1 MLRRV
6 LEEGAGVVICG
17 YSTRGRRPLNWK
29 YHCRPCPKDIRDRCI
44 QMSNESPSVKMMMR
58 RAFEA
63 GTDTQEMWRRLHMDC
78 LRERLDEQAA
88 APRASLLGR
97 RLKASTEDAEAASE
111 VVETAKPPVPP
122 SAPAMP
128 AAPREP
134 VSRPVPAQAEVR
146 RERAE
151 KPAPLRYCLAMQNG
165 RHRIGLPTN
174 GEIVLGR
181 FDSATNVTPDVDLS
195 YDDRENFAISRRHS
209 RIIAHDGS
217 HEIEDMGSTNG
228 TRVNSVKLGIGQRV
242 TLRPGDRVGLGYCEF
257 IYVPI
262 PQMKTSLRD
271 PSPGA
276 YLWLTYTG
284 QQFPL
289 PAWGEVVV
297 GRSDVSI
304 GLTPDIDLSAAGDAA
319 LVVARRHA
327 KIVARSGRHYVEDL
341 GSANGTRTNGT
352 AIGLKELRM
361 LDLGDHIWLG
371 GCVLA
376 YDMHIDL
383 KV

>member
-1 MLRRV
+1 
-6 LEEGAGVVICG
+6 
-17 YSTRGRRPLNWK
+17 
-29 YHCRPCPKDIRDRCI
+29 
-44 QMSNESPSVKMMMR
+44 
-58 RAFEA
+58 
-63 GTDTQEMWRRLHMDC
+63 
-78 LRERLDEQAA
+78 
-88 APRASLLGR
+88 
-97 RLKASTEDAEAASE
+97 
-111 VVETAKPPVPP
+111 
-122 SAPAMP
+122 MP
-128 AAPREP
+128 AVPREP
-134 VSRPVPAQAEVR
+134 VSRPVPAQAEVS

-151 KPAPLRYCLAMQNG
+151 KPPTLRYCLVMQNG
-165 RHRIGLPTN
+165 RHRIGLPMN

-228 TRVNSVKLGIGQRV
+228 TRVNGVKLRIGQRT

-262 PQMKTSLRD
+262 PQVKTSLRD
-271 PSPGA
+271 PSPDA
-276 YLWLTYTG
+276 YLWVTYTG

-304 GLTPDIDLSAAGDAA
+304 GLTPDIDLSGAGDAA

-327 KIVARSGRHYVEDL
+327 KIVARSGRHYIEDL
-341 GSANGTRTNGT
+341 GSANGTMINGT
-352 AIGLKELRM
+352 AVGLKELRM
-361 LDLGDHIWLG
+361 LDLGDHVWLG

-376 YDMHIDL
+376 YDMDVDL
-383 KV
+383 QA